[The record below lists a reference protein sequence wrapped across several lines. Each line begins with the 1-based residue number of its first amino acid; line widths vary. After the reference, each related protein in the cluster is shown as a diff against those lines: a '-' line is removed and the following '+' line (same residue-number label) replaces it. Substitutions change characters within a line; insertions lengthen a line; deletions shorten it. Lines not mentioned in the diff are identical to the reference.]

1 MGSAAAGPASIAS
14 LGFSAVGAIMQGS
27 ATQSANEFQAARA
40 EKAAQFGRAQ
50 ADLTDTTMREQL
62 TTTLG
67 NIDAIRAAANI
78 DPTSPTTAAV
88 RDYNTMLSDR
98 QRMAAVGSQR
108 AQADEDIAGANYLR
122 QAGRFAYTQGLV
134 GAGAKIG
141 GGLAQAYTR
150 RAA

>member
-14 LGFSAVGAIMQGS
+14 VGFSALGAIMKGEGE
-27 ATQSANEFQAARA
+27 QSADEFKAARA
-40 EKAAQFGRAQ
+40 ERAAEYGRAQ

-78 DPTSPTTAAV
+78 DPTSPTTAVLREHNA
-88 RDYNTMLSDR
+88 MLSDR

-108 AQADEDIAGANYLR
+108 AQADEDVAGAQYLR
-122 QAGRFAYTQGLV
+122 QAGRFAFNMGLV
-134 GAGAKIG
+134 GAGEKVAS
-141 GGLAQAYTR
+141 GLAKAGVG
-150 RAA
+150 A